1 MTAQTETRPT
11 PGDALTEIA
20 SFLAALGML
29 TMVLF
34 PFALPAIALAAVA
47 VVPLLVLGLLVAAMA
62 AVMTPPILLVRRI
75 RRRNTARRNGGRDR
89 DPAAARE
96 RLSAAPS
103 ARVARS

>member
-1 MTAQTETRPT
+1 MIARTETKPT
-11 PGDALTEIA
+11 PGDMLTEIA

-34 PFALPAIALAAVA
+34 PLALPAIALAAVV
-47 VVPLLVLGLLVAAMA
+47 VVPLLVLALLVAAVA
-62 AVMTPPILLVRRI
+62 AVMAPPIALVRGL
-75 RRRNTARRNGGRDR
+75 RRRNTARPKAGTDR

-103 ARVARS
+103 AKVARS